1 MKRILIVG
9 ATSGIG
15 EGLARL
21 YAERGEVKIGVMGRR
36 PGRLKDLCAS
46 RPDVFEAEVCDV
58 TDTEALPV
66 ALERLASRL
75 GGVDILVL
83 SSGTGDLNPELDY
96 AVERCTLD
104 TNVTGW
110 TCVAD
115 WAIRYFENRGQG
127 HLATVTSVGG
137 LRGSGAAPAY
147 NATKSFQMN
156 YLEGLRQRVAARR
169 LPIEVTDIRP
179 GFVDTAMAKGEGLF
193 WVAPV
198 DKACRQI
205 ARGIDRRRKVVY
217 VTRRWR
223 LAAWVYRHIPGWLY
237 VRMMKG

>member
-1 MKRILIVG
+1 M
-9 ATSGIG
+9 
-15 EGLARL
+15 
-21 YAERGEVKIGVMGRR
+21 
-36 PGRLKDLCAS
+36 
-46 RPDVFEAEVCDV
+46 
-58 TDTEALPV
+58 TDTEALPA

-75 GGVDILVL
+75 GGVDVLVL
-83 SSGTGDLNPELDY
+83 SSGTGDLNQNLDY
-96 AVERCTLD
+96 AVERRAMD
-104 TNVTGW
+104 TNETGW

-115 WAIRYFENRGQG
+115 WAIRCFENRGQG
-127 HLATVTSVGG
+127 HLAAVTSVGG

-156 YLEGLRQRVAARR
+156 YLEGVRQRVTARR
-169 LPIEVTDIRP
+169 LPIGVTDIRP
-179 GFVDTAMAKGEGLF
+179 GFVDTDMAKGEGLF

>member
-36 PGRLKDLCAS
+36 SGRLKDLCAS

-156 YLEGLRQRVAARR
+156 YLEGLRQRVA
-169 LPIEVTDIRP
+169 VRP
-179 GFVDTAMAKGEGLF
+179 ADRGDRHPSRFCRYGHGQGGGAVLGRSGGQGLS
-193 WVAPV
+193 AN
-198 DKACRQI
+198 R
-205 ARGIDRRRKVVY
+205 
-217 VTRRWR
+217 TRYRP
-223 LAAWVYRHIPGWLY
+223 AA
-237 VRMMKG
+237 

>member
-36 PGRLKDLCAS
+36 SGRLKDLCAS

-83 SSGTGDLNPELDY
+83 ASGTGDLNPELDY
-96 AVERCTLD
+96 AVERCTL
-104 TNVTGW
+104 
-110 TCVAD
+110 
-115 WAIRYFENRGQG
+115 
-127 HLATVTSVGG
+127 
-137 LRGSGAAPAY
+137 
-147 NATKSFQMN
+147 
-156 YLEGLRQRVAARR
+156 
-169 LPIEVTDIRP
+169 
-179 GFVDTAMAKGEGLF
+179 DTAMAKGEGLF